1 MAWKGGAVGV
11 GVVDMAWSRVATPA
25 IYGKGFAAT
34 VACRTG
40 RHGRPG
46 YDPCVTDTTAASI
59 PEGFRLARMG
69 GPYMNVNGPLYAR
82 LDAGELSLN
91 DFLLMEQR
99 HQAIVNQANAAIYDA
114 TERLAPIAEEFQKVE
129 AAIKDLERQHDIVKK
144 VADVLNVSAQLLLAV
159 SALALL
165 FFDPNPG
172 TVAATASAIFDVSRT
187 IRDTASH

>member
-1 MAWKGGAVGV
+1 MAFSPDPIVERALAVTRSLR
-11 GVVDMAWSRVATPA
+11 AL
-25 IYGKGFAAT
+25 
-34 VACRTG
+34 
-40 RHGRPG
+40 
-46 YDPCVTDTTAASI
+46 ASQLL
-59 PEGFRLARMG
+59 ERA
-69 GPYMNVNGPLYAR
+69 YAR

-99 HQAIVNQANAAIYDA
+99 HQAIVNQANTAIYDA
-114 TERLAPIAEEFQKVE
+114 TERLLPIAQQFKLVE
-129 AAIKDLERQHDIVKK
+129 AAIKDLEHLHDVVKK

-187 IRDTASH
+187 IRDTAAH